1 LGELRAI
8 NQDLNPLEVPPDR
21 EDKRTADEDI
31 SFGDHAVEENGFGGS
46 GGDIFNT
53 SLQDENNK

>member
-1 LGELRAI
+1 M

-31 SFGDHAVEENGFGGS
+31 SFGEQNNDENGLSGP

-53 SLQDENNK
+53 SLRDDNNFN

>member
-1 LGELRAI
+1 MI
-8 NQDLNPLEVPPDR
+8 NQDLNPLDVPPDR

-31 SFGDHAVEENGFGGS
+31 SFGDENLIVEENGFGGP

-53 SLQDENNK
+53 SLRDDNHFN